1 MPPAARSSDK
11 RGALSLG
18 LASSIGSLPHQDA
31 AAAVDLVL
39 RTQARLPAAPSLP
52 RRSPVEGMLAQAAWG
67 VPGVTVDPD
76 GELTVDPAAVDPE
89 APVADPELTGEPWVG
104 MRAFLDAVATRTGP
118 IKLQLTGPVT
128 LGLALHRAGLDVD
141 TAFAVAASAV
151 RQRAEAIIAVATKR
165 APAAPLVVFVDEPG
179 LVGCT
184 AAGFPLTLDDTIDL
198 VSGALATLEP
208 WAVTGLHCCGDTDW
222 KALLQAGPEILSL
235 PVDIDVD
242 AAGGALGA
250 FIERGGWLA
259 WGAVPTDRPLG
270 TSVDRLWRSLSMR
283 WCELVQAGCDP
294 VLLRTQAM
302 VTPSCGLA
310 LHGPTQAERVLALTA
325 DLANRLHDQAVG
337 VRLTAGA

>member
-1 MPPAARSSDK
+1 LA
-11 RGALSLG
+11 LG
-18 LASSIGSLPHQDA
+18 LASSIGSLPHHDP

-39 RTQARLPAAPSLP
+39 RTQSRLPAAPSLP
-52 RRSPVEGMLAQAAWG
+52 RRSPAEGMIAQAAWG
-67 VPGVTVDPD
+67 VPGVTVDGAGD
-76 GELTVDPAAVDPE
+76 LVVDPSAVDPE
-89 APVADPELTGEPWVG
+89 APVADPDLAGEPWVG
-104 MRAFLDAVATRTGP
+104 LRTFLDAVATRTGP
-118 IKLQLTGPVT
+118 VKLQLTGPIT
-128 LGLALHRAGLDVD
+128 FGLALHRAGLDVE

-151 RQRAEAIIAVATKR
+151 RQRAEGTVALAAKR

-179 LVGCT
+179 LAGCT
-184 AAGFPLTLDDTIDL
+184 APGFPLALDDTIDL

-208 WAVTGLHCCGDTDW
+208 WAVTGVHCCGPTDW

-270 TSVDRLWRSLSMR
+270 TGVDRLWRALSLR

-302 VTPSCGLA
+302 VTPACGLA
-310 LHGPTQAERVLALTA
+310 LHGPSQAERVLALTTE
-325 DLANRLHDQAVG
+325 LANRLHDQAVG